1 MSNEMM
7 ERLNQL
13 VGAFAR
19 EAMTELFLAY
29 SLDAEPVSS
38 ARVAEDPMVGVI
50 GFTASKLRGNLALL
64 IPAAVIRATQSGSD
78 PMDWTGELT
87 NQYLGRLK
95 NKLIAYGVALEI
107 STPLVVAGLSLR
119 LQEPPGTYTQRV
131 DCLTSAGPAHALIS
145 VRIGEGFEL
154 SEQPVG
160 EPIAAEG
167 EMLLF

>member
-1 MSNEMM
+1 MNNTN
-7 ERLNQL
+7 ERLNEL
-13 VGAFAR
+13 VGQFGR
-19 EAMTELFLAY
+19 EAMTELFQAY
-29 SLDAEPVSS
+29 SLDAEPTSS
-38 ARVAEDPMVGVI
+38 AHVADDPTVGVI

-64 IPAAVIRATQSGSD
+64 VPAAVIRATQSGSD

-87 NQYLGRLK
+87 NQFLGRLK
-95 NKLIAYGVALEI
+95 NKLIGYGVALEI

-131 DCLTSAGPAHALIS
+131 DCTTSAGPVHALIS
-145 VRIGEGFEL
+145 VRTAEGFEL
-154 SEQPVG
+154 SDVPVG